1 LIEDGSSIS
10 LPSALKTVWGGC
22 GGSQVTRDHDPKNE
36 AALKITIRWDLL
48 RGLLEGPYLQ
58 EGRSS
63 DLHSVLREQV
73 IAQGSLWIA
82 DLGYWSLQ
90 WLHHLSVRG
99 VYFLMRMKSDVCLW
113 YQGRQVDVLT
123 LLPQQIGDRVEL
135 PVELGAHKQ
144 VQGVRMLAERV
155 PQHVVEQRHKRLYEY
170 AHQHSKPVSQRAL
183 ELAHWTILVTN
194 VPSSM
199 LSFEQALALIHARWQ
214 IELLFK
220 LWKQEALLDEWSGT
234 KPWRVLCEVY
244 AKLLAMVVQHWFVLL
259 SCWDDPHRS
268 LLLVA
273 EGLREQVPV
282 LVHGLMKRLPLQ
294 RAVRLMVER
303 VQENCSIPARTTRPS
318 TSYRLQGLWDPVLT

>member
-1 LIEDGSSIS
+1 MKQLFEQEAPELARHFGLRERSIPLASLLYLLMLGWWKDPQASPSHLSRFATTLGMQVCKQDLDHHFTQQTANWLLAVLQRAVQRLVCSRDVDLPLLRQFTAVLIEDGSSIS

-22 GGSQVTRDHDPKNE
+22 GGSPVTRDHDPKNE
-36 AALKITIRWDLL
+36 AALKITVRWDLL

-183 ELAHWTILVTN
+183 ELAGKC
-194 VPSSM
+194 P
-199 LSFEQALALIHARWQ
+199 
-214 IELLFK
+214 
-220 LWKQEALLDEWSGT
+220 T
-234 KPWRVLCEVY
+234 K
-244 AKLLAMVVQHWFVLL
+244 
-259 SCWDDPHRS
+259 
-268 LLLVA
+268 
-273 EGLREQVPV
+273 
-282 LVHGLMKRLPLQ
+282 
-294 RAVRLMVER
+294 
-303 VQENCSIPARTTRPS
+303 
-318 TSYRLQGLWDPVLT
+318 